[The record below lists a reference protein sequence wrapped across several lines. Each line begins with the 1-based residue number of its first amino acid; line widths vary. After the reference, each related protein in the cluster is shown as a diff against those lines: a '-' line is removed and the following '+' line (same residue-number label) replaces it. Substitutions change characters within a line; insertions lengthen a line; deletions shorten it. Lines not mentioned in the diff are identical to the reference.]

1 MLSINL
7 DDVMQ
12 VLTNV
17 RSYLIAFGVVL
28 ALAIIVMVAV
38 RKLPKAKNKMI
49 RAQSGLAILL
59 ALTIVINLICTGP
72 MSTMLDL
79 VSGSGTI
86 NEETSAKATELVNEI
101 TAEGVVLAKDED
113 NVLPVASGSKL
124 NVFGWSST
132 NPCYGGTG
140 SGALNTAYPVTD
152 LLTGLHDAGIETNEE
167 LSKFYTDYKADR
179 PSVGM
184 VAQDWTLP
192 EPNVNLYTDEMMEN
206 AKAFSDTAMVVI
218 TRVGGEGADLPT
230 DMASVVDGSW
240 IRRVAQA
247 YGSERGTAYYN
258 GTYDD
263 SLNEGND
270 WDKGDHFLQLSNRE
284 EDLLDLVTSNFDNV
298 ILVYNGANAFQ
309 MDFLK
314 DYPQIKG
321 VLLCPG
327 TGQSGFEGF
336 GKVVSGE
343 AMVNQA
349 SITGE
354 PLAVRK
360 AEGGYVYAGTVV
372 EEGDC
377 TICVEKSAGSGRYDR
392 IIRMIEESEKLK
404 SATEDHASHLA
415 DQLVPYSLGATA
427 LVWLLTGNMTKA
439 LAVLMV
445 DFSCALKLSMPIAVL
460 SAMKEASDYHL
471 SVKGGRFLEAV
482 SDASTI
488 VFDKTGTLTRAE
500 PKVAQIVTFGGNDE
514 ADMLRLAACLE
525 EHYPHSM
532 AKAVVAEAARRG
544 LRHEERHSCVEYLVA
559 HGISSSVDGQKVV
572 IGSHHFVFEDEHCVI
587 PAGEQAKFDAL
598 PDTYSHLYL
607 AVSGVLAAVIC
618 VEDPLRQEA
627 ADVIRSLRALGVSR
641 LVMMTGDN
649 EKTARAVAEAVGV
662 DAYYAEVLP
671 EDKAAFVRAEH
682 AAGRKVIMLGDGVND
697 SPALSEAD
705 AGVAISDG
713 AAIAREVAD
722 ITVSADDL
730 YALLT
735 LKRLSDALMERIH
748 SNYRKIISFNFLL
761 ICLGVAGVLPPA
773 TSALLHNVSTLAISL
788 KSMTKLLP

>member
-1 MLSINL
+1 MKCTILHETRGRMR
-7 DDVMQ
+7 VRTMQ
-12 VLTNV
+12 GAMSLRQADILEAYLRQIQGITKATVYDRTGDAVICYDAPRTAIIQALASFSYANEQALAPEHSSRAMSREFEDKLIASLCWRGMKQLFIPSSVRTLITVV
-17 RSYLIAFGVVL
+17 RSVPYIKAGLNCLLHKKIQVPVL
-28 ALAIIVMVAV
+28 DAAAISVSMLRKDFETASSIMFLLGIGDILDEWTHKKSVADLA
-38 RKLPKAKNKMI
+38 
-49 RAQSGLAILL
+49 Q
-59 ALTIVINLICTGP
+59 T
-72 MSTMLDL
+72 MSLNVDKVWKETDAGSVL
-79 VSGSGTI
+79 V
-86 NEETSAKATELVNEI
+86 
-101 TAEGVVLAKDED
+101 
-113 NVLPVASGSKL
+113 PVADVQVGDRI
-124 NVFGWSST
+124 VVRT
-132 NPCYGGTG
+132 GG
-140 SGALNTAYPVTD
+140 
-152 LLTGLHDAGIETNEE
+152 
-167 LSKFYTDYKADR
+167 
-179 PSVGM
+179 
-184 VAQDWTLP
+184 
-192 EPNVNLYTDEMMEN
+192 
-206 AKAFSDTAMVVI
+206 VI
-218 TRVGGEGADLPT
+218 P
-230 DMASVVDGSW
+230 
-240 IRRVAQA
+240 
-247 YGSERGTAYYN
+247 
-258 GTYDD
+258 
-263 SLNEGND
+263 
-270 WDKGDHFLQLSNRE
+270 
-284 EDLLDLVTSNFDNV
+284 LD
-298 ILVYNGANAFQ
+298 
-309 MDFLK
+309 
-314 DYPQIKG
+314 
-321 VLLCPG
+321 
-327 TGQSGFEGF
+327 
-336 GKVVSGE
+336 GKVVAGE

-354 PLAVRK
+354 PLAVRR

-377 TICVEKSAGSGRYDR
+377 TICVEKSGGRYDR

-460 SAMKEASDYHL
+460 SAMKEASDHHL

-482 SDASTI
+482 SEADTI

-500 PKVAQIVTFGGNDE
+500 PKVAQVVTFGGNEE

-544 LRHEERHSCVEYLVA
+544 LRHEERHSRVEYLVA

-618 VEDPLRQEA
+618 IEDPLRQEA

-761 ICLGVAGVLPPA
+761 ICLGVVGVLPPA

>member
-1 MLSINL
+1 MRVHTMQGAMSLQQADILEAYLNRVSGVTKATVYDRTGDAVICYDGPRETVTKALSSFASAKE
-7 DDVMQ
+7 Q
-12 VLTNV
+12 
-17 RSYLIAFGVVL
+17 
-28 ALAIIVMVAV
+28 ALAPEHSSRALNRDFEDKLVASLCWRGIKQLFV
-38 RKLPKAKNKMI
+38 PSSVHALITVARSVPYIKAGLTCLMHRKIQVPVLDATAITVSMLRKDFKTASSIMFLLGIGDILDEWTHKKSVADL
-49 RAQSGLAILL
+49 AQTMSLNVDKVWKETDAGSVLVPVADVQLGDR
-59 ALTIVINLICTGP
+59 IVIHTG
-72 MSTMLDL
+72 
-79 VSGSGTI
+79 
-86 NEETSAKATELVNEI
+86 
-101 TAEGVVLAKDED
+101 
-113 NVLPVASGSKL
+113 
-124 NVFGWSST
+124 
-132 NPCYGGTG
+132 
-140 SGALNTAYPVTD
+140 
-152 LLTGLHDAGIETNEE
+152 
-167 LSKFYTDYKADR
+167 
-179 PSVGM
+179 
-184 VAQDWTLP
+184 
-192 EPNVNLYTDEMMEN
+192 
-206 AKAFSDTAMVVI
+206 
-218 TRVGGEGADLPT
+218 
-230 DMASVVDGSW
+230 
-240 IRRVAQA
+240 
-247 YGSERGTAYYN
+247 
-258 GTYDD
+258 
-263 SLNEGND
+263 
-270 WDKGDHFLQLSNRE
+270 
-284 EDLLDLVTSNFDNV
+284 NV
-298 ILVYNGANAFQ
+298 IPL
-309 MDFLK
+309 D
-314 DYPQIKG
+314 
-321 VLLCPG
+321 
-327 TGQSGFEGF
+327 

-354 PLAVRK
+354 SLAVRK
-360 AEGGYVYAGTVV
+360 AEGGHVYAGTVV

-392 IIRMIEESEKLK
+392 IIRMIEQSEKLK
-404 SATEDHASHLA
+404 SATEDHASHLV
-415 DQLVPYSLGATA
+415 DQLVAYSLGATA

-482 SDASTI
+482 SEASTI

-532 AKAVVAEAARRG
+532 AKAVVAAARRG
-544 LRHEERHSCVEYLVA
+544 LRHDERHSRVEYLVA

-587 PAGEQAKFDAL
+587 PAGEQAKFDDP

-618 VEDPLRQEA
+618 IEDPLRPEA
-627 ADVIRSLRALGVSR
+627 ADVIRGLRELGVTK

-662 DAYYAEVLP
+662 DAYFAEVLP
-671 EDKAAFVRAEH
+671 EDKAAFIQTEH

-713 AAIAREVAD
+713 AAIAREMAD
-722 ITVSADDL
+722 ITVGADDL

-773 TSALLHNVSTLAISL
+773 TSALLHNASTLVISL
-788 KSMTKLLP
+788 KSMTKLLA

>member
-1 MLSINL
+1 MRVHTMQGAMSLQQADILEAYLNRVSGVTKATVYDRTGDAVICYDGPRETVTKALSSFAYAKE
-7 DDVMQ
+7 Q
-12 VLTNV
+12 
-17 RSYLIAFGVVL
+17 
-28 ALAIIVMVAV
+28 ALAPEHSSRALNRDFEDKLVASLCWRGIKQLFV
-38 RKLPKAKNKMI
+38 PSSVHALITVARSVPYIKAGLTCLMHRKIQVPVLDATAITVSMLRKDFKTASSIMFLLGIGDILDEWTHKKSVADL
-49 RAQSGLAILL
+49 AQTMSLNVDKVWKETDAGSVLVPVADVQLGDR
-59 ALTIVINLICTGP
+59 IVIHTG
-72 MSTMLDL
+72 
-79 VSGSGTI
+79 
-86 NEETSAKATELVNEI
+86 
-101 TAEGVVLAKDED
+101 
-113 NVLPVASGSKL
+113 
-124 NVFGWSST
+124 
-132 NPCYGGTG
+132 
-140 SGALNTAYPVTD
+140 
-152 LLTGLHDAGIETNEE
+152 
-167 LSKFYTDYKADR
+167 
-179 PSVGM
+179 
-184 VAQDWTLP
+184 
-192 EPNVNLYTDEMMEN
+192 
-206 AKAFSDTAMVVI
+206 
-218 TRVGGEGADLPT
+218 
-230 DMASVVDGSW
+230 
-240 IRRVAQA
+240 
-247 YGSERGTAYYN
+247 
-258 GTYDD
+258 
-263 SLNEGND
+263 
-270 WDKGDHFLQLSNRE
+270 
-284 EDLLDLVTSNFDNV
+284 NV
-298 ILVYNGANAFQ
+298 IPL
-309 MDFLK
+309 D
-314 DYPQIKG
+314 
-321 VLLCPG
+321 
-327 TGQSGFEGF
+327 

-354 PLAVRK
+354 SLAVRK

-392 IIRMIEESEKLK
+392 IIRMIEQSEKLK

-415 DQLVPYSLGATA
+415 DQLVAYSLGATA

-445 DFSCALKLSMPIAVL
+445 DFFCALKLSMPIAVL

-482 SDASTI
+482 YEASTI

-532 AKAVVAEAARRG
+532 AKAVVAAARRG
-544 LRHEERHSCVEYLVA
+544 LRHDERHSRVEYLVA

-587 PAGEQAKFDAL
+587 PAGEQAKFDDP

-618 VEDPLRQEA
+618 IEDPLRPEA
-627 ADVIRSLRALGVSR
+627 ADVIRGLRELGVTK

-662 DAYYAEVLP
+662 DAYFAEVLP
-671 EDKAAFVRAEH
+671 EDKAAFIQTEH

-713 AAIAREVAD
+713 AAIAREMAD
-722 ITVSADDL
+722 ITVGADDL

-773 TSALLHNVSTLAISL
+773 TSALLHNASTLVISL
-788 KSMTKLLP
+788 KSMTKLLA

>member
-1 MLSINL
+1 MKCTILHETRGRMRVHTMQGAMSLQQADILEAYLNQTPGVTKATVYDRTGDAVICYDGPREAVTKALSSFAYANE
-7 DDVMQ
+7 Q
-12 VLTNV
+12 
-17 RSYLIAFGVVL
+17 AL
-28 ALAIIVMVAV
+28 ALEHSSRAMSREFEDKLVASLCWRGLKQLFVPSSVRTLITVARSVPYIKAGLTCLMHKKIQVPVLDATAISVSMLRKDFKTASSIMFLLGIGDILDEWTHKKSVAD
-38 RKLPKAKNKMI
+38 L
-49 RAQSGLAILL
+49 AQ
-59 ALTIVINLICTGP
+59 T
-72 MSTMLDL
+72 MSLNVDKVWKETDAGSVL
-79 VSGSGTI
+79 V
-86 NEETSAKATELVNEI
+86 
-101 TAEGVVLAKDED
+101 
-113 NVLPVASGSKL
+113 PVADVQVGDRI
-124 NVFGWSST
+124 VVRT
-132 NPCYGGTG
+132 GG
-140 SGALNTAYPVTD
+140 
-152 LLTGLHDAGIETNEE
+152 
-167 LSKFYTDYKADR
+167 
-179 PSVGM
+179 
-184 VAQDWTLP
+184 
-192 EPNVNLYTDEMMEN
+192 
-206 AKAFSDTAMVVI
+206 VI
-218 TRVGGEGADLPT
+218 P
-230 DMASVVDGSW
+230 
-240 IRRVAQA
+240 
-247 YGSERGTAYYN
+247 
-258 GTYDD
+258 
-263 SLNEGND
+263 
-270 WDKGDHFLQLSNRE
+270 
-284 EDLLDLVTSNFDNV
+284 LD
-298 ILVYNGANAFQ
+298 
-309 MDFLK
+309 
-314 DYPQIKG
+314 
-321 VLLCPG
+321 
-327 TGQSGFEGF
+327 
-336 GKVVSGE
+336 GKVVAGE

-354 PLAVRK
+354 PLAVRR

-460 SAMKEASDYHL
+460 SAMKE
-471 SVKGGRFLEAV
+471 
-482 SDASTI
+482 
-488 VFDKTGTLTRAE
+488 
-500 PKVAQIVTFGGNDE
+500 
-514 ADMLRLAACLE
+514 
-525 EHYPHSM
+525 
-532 AKAVVAEAARRG
+532 VVAEAARRG
-544 LRHEERHSCVEYLVA
+544 LRHEERHSRVEYLVA

-607 AVSGVLAAVIC
+607 AVSGVLSAVIC
-618 VEDPLRQEA
+618 IEDPLRQEA

-773 TSALLHNVSTLAISL
+773 TSALLHNASTLAISL

>member
-1 MLSINL
+1 MKCTILHETRGRMRVHTMQGAMSLQQADILEAYLNRVSGVTKATVYDRTGDAVICYDGPRETVTKALSSFAYAKE
-7 DDVMQ
+7 Q
-12 VLTNV
+12 
-17 RSYLIAFGVVL
+17 
-28 ALAIIVMVAV
+28 ALAPEHSSRALNRDFEDKLVASLCWRGIKQLFVPSSV
-38 RKLPKAKNKMI
+38 RTLITVARSVPYIKAGLTCLMHRKIQVPVLDATAITVSMLRKDFKTASSIMFLLGI
-49 RAQSGLAILL
+49 GDILDEWTHKKSVADLAQTMSLNVDKVWKETDAGSVLVPVADVQVGDR
-59 ALTIVINLICTGP
+59 IVIHTG
-72 MSTMLDL
+72 
-79 VSGSGTI
+79 
-86 NEETSAKATELVNEI
+86 
-101 TAEGVVLAKDED
+101 
-113 NVLPVASGSKL
+113 
-124 NVFGWSST
+124 
-132 NPCYGGTG
+132 
-140 SGALNTAYPVTD
+140 
-152 LLTGLHDAGIETNEE
+152 
-167 LSKFYTDYKADR
+167 
-179 PSVGM
+179 
-184 VAQDWTLP
+184 
-192 EPNVNLYTDEMMEN
+192 
-206 AKAFSDTAMVVI
+206 
-218 TRVGGEGADLPT
+218 
-230 DMASVVDGSW
+230 
-240 IRRVAQA
+240 
-247 YGSERGTAYYN
+247 
-258 GTYDD
+258 
-263 SLNEGND
+263 
-270 WDKGDHFLQLSNRE
+270 
-284 EDLLDLVTSNFDNV
+284 NV
-298 ILVYNGANAFQ
+298 IPL
-309 MDFLK
+309 D
-314 DYPQIKG
+314 
-321 VLLCPG
+321 
-327 TGQSGFEGF
+327 

-415 DQLVPYSLGATA
+415 DQLVAYSLGATA
-427 LVWLLTGNMTKA
+427 LAWLLTGNMTKA

-482 SDASTI
+482 SEASTI

-544 LRHEERHSCVEYLVA
+544 LRHEERHSRVEYLVA

-618 VEDPLRQEA
+618 IEDPLRPEA
-627 ADVIRSLRALGVSR
+627 ADVIRGLRELGVTK

-649 EKTARAVAEAVGV
+649 KKTAAAVAAEVGV
-662 DAYYAEVLP
+662 DAVYAEVLP
-671 EDKAAFVRAEH
+671 EDKANFVREAKAEGH
-682 AAGRKVIMLGDGVND
+682 TVIMVGDGVND

-705 AGVAISDG
+705 VGIAISTG
-713 AAIAREVAD
+713 AAIAREIAD
-722 ITVSADDL
+722 ITIASEDL
-730 YALLT
+730 FELVT
-735 LKRLSDALMERIH
+735 LRHLSEALMARIH
-748 SNYRKIISFNFLL
+748 RNYRTIVGFNLGL
-761 ICLGVAGVLPPA
+761 IVFGVAGILPPT
-773 TSALLHNVSTLAISL
+773 TSALLHNASTLAISL
-788 KSMTKLLP
+788 KSMTNLLPEAETAP

>member
-1 MLSINL
+1 MKCNILHESPNRL
-7 DDVMQ
+7 RVHLHCTRMSLHEADLLEYYLRSVDGVTEVTVYDRTQ
-12 VLTNV
+12 DAVV
-17 RSYLIAFGVVL
+17 RYTGQRSAVIG
-28 ALAIIVMVAV
+28 ALASFSFAKAEVMELVPEHTSRALNREFEDKLAMTVMRRIFSKLFLPAPITTAMALCRSVKYIREGLTALWHGELSVAV
-38 RKLPKAKNKMI
+38 LDATAVTVSMVRGDFSTAGSVMFMLRLGEILEEWTHKKSVAD
-49 RAQSGLAILL
+49 LAGAMSLNVDKVWLQRGDTEVLVPIGDVQLGDRILVR
-59 ALTIVINLICTGP
+59 TGNLIP
-72 MSTMLDL
+72 LD
-79 VSGSGTI
+79 
-86 NEETSAKATELVNEI
+86 
-101 TAEGVVLAKDED
+101 
-113 NVLPVASGSKL
+113 
-124 NVFGWSST
+124 
-132 NPCYGGTG
+132 
-140 SGALNTAYPVTD
+140 
-152 LLTGLHDAGIETNEE
+152 
-167 LSKFYTDYKADR
+167 
-179 PSVGM
+179 
-184 VAQDWTLP
+184 
-192 EPNVNLYTDEMMEN
+192 
-206 AKAFSDTAMVVI
+206 
-218 TRVGGEGADLPT
+218 
-230 DMASVVDGSW
+230 
-240 IRRVAQA
+240 
-247 YGSERGTAYYN
+247 
-258 GTYDD
+258 
-263 SLNEGND
+263 
-270 WDKGDHFLQLSNRE
+270 
-284 EDLLDLVTSNFDNV
+284 
-298 ILVYNGANAFQ
+298 
-309 MDFLK
+309 
-314 DYPQIKG
+314 
-321 VLLCPG
+321 
-327 TGQSGFEGF
+327 GQ
-336 GKVVSGE
+336 VVSGE

-354 PLAVRK
+354 SMPVVKRP
-360 AEGGYVYAGTVV
+360 GSPVYAGTVA
-372 EEGDC
+372 EEGQ
-377 TICVEKSAGSGRYDR
+377 CVVEVQKVQGSGRYDR

-482 SDASTI
+482 SEASTI

-544 LRHEERHSCVEYLVA
+544 LRHEERHSRVEYLVA
-559 HGISSSVDGQKVV
+559 HGISSSVDGQKAV

-618 VEDPLRQEA
+618 IEDPLRPEA
-627 ADVIRSLRALGVSR
+627 ADVIRGLRELGVTK

-662 DAYYAEVLP
+662 DAYFAEVLP
-671 EDKAAFVRAEH
+671 EDKAAFIQAEH

-722 ITVSADDL
+722 ITVGADDL

-773 TSALLHNVSTLAISL
+773 TSALLHNASTLVISL
-788 KSMTKLLP
+788 KSMTKLLA

>member
-1 MLSINL
+1 MRVHTMQGAMSLQQADILEAYLNRVSGVTKATVYDRTGDAVICYDGPRETVTKALSSFAYAKE
-7 DDVMQ
+7 Q
-12 VLTNV
+12 
-17 RSYLIAFGVVL
+17 
-28 ALAIIVMVAV
+28 ALAPEHSSRALNRDFEDKLVASLCWRGIKQLFV
-38 RKLPKAKNKMI
+38 PSSVHALITVARSVPYIKAGLTCLMHRKIQVPVLDATAITVSMLRKDFKTASSIMFLLGIGDILDEWTHKKSVADL
-49 RAQSGLAILL
+49 AQTMSLNVDKVWKETDAGSVLVPVADVQLGDR
-59 ALTIVINLICTGP
+59 IVIHTG
-72 MSTMLDL
+72 
-79 VSGSGTI
+79 
-86 NEETSAKATELVNEI
+86 
-101 TAEGVVLAKDED
+101 
-113 NVLPVASGSKL
+113 
-124 NVFGWSST
+124 
-132 NPCYGGTG
+132 
-140 SGALNTAYPVTD
+140 
-152 LLTGLHDAGIETNEE
+152 
-167 LSKFYTDYKADR
+167 
-179 PSVGM
+179 
-184 VAQDWTLP
+184 
-192 EPNVNLYTDEMMEN
+192 
-206 AKAFSDTAMVVI
+206 
-218 TRVGGEGADLPT
+218 
-230 DMASVVDGSW
+230 
-240 IRRVAQA
+240 
-247 YGSERGTAYYN
+247 
-258 GTYDD
+258 
-263 SLNEGND
+263 
-270 WDKGDHFLQLSNRE
+270 
-284 EDLLDLVTSNFDNV
+284 NV
-298 ILVYNGANAFQ
+298 IPL
-309 MDFLK
+309 D
-314 DYPQIKG
+314 
-321 VLLCPG
+321 
-327 TGQSGFEGF
+327 

-354 PLAVRK
+354 SLAVRK

-392 IIRMIEESEKLK
+392 IIRMIEQSEKLK

-415 DQLVPYSLGATA
+415 DQLVVYSLGATA

-482 SDASTI
+482 SEASTI

-532 AKAVVAEAARRG
+532 AKAVVAAARRG
-544 LRHEERHSCVEYLVA
+544 LRHDERHSRVEYLVA

-587 PAGEQAKFDAL
+587 PAGEQAKFDDP

-618 VEDPLRQEA
+618 IEDPLRPEA
-627 ADVIRSLRALGVSR
+627 ADVIRGLRELGVTK

-662 DAYYAEVLP
+662 DAYFAEVLP
-671 EDKAAFVRAEH
+671 EDKAAFIQTEH

-713 AAIAREVAD
+713 AAIAREMAD
-722 ITVSADDL
+722 ITVGADDL

-773 TSALLHNVSTLAISL
+773 TSALLHNASTLVISL
-788 KSMTKLLP
+788 KSMTKLLA